1 MGRLHVSLTSR
12 LSIKGS
18 PRKNCLK
25 MGRRTKKF
33 EKSWPRRCHL
43 RKSYVCT
50 SFVRR
55 VLLQVLKQEVKTNA
69 LIFKATHLSQPLP
82 SFCARKT
89 RQSFWTNYIIK

>member
-1 MGRLHVSLTSR
+1 
-12 LSIKGS
+12 
-18 PRKNCLK
+18 

-55 VLLQVLKQEVKTNA
+55 VLL
-69 LIFKATHLSQPLP
+69 
-82 SFCARKT
+82 
-89 RQSFWTNYIIK
+89 